1 MDVDVE
7 ISDAAKTMH
16 YVGQME
22 KSGIFEPKFID
33 DYDDEVDKSWATTT
47 NRFVKQYD
55 RKTRGVRREAD
66 SKDYESMAA
75 VRELCQQNGKPS
87 TAPAVATATEYI
99 AALEEKAALQD
110 EHIEELLMHGPPT
123 LVPTTDIAAA
133 ASTIT
138 SGSSRHSSASSAS
151 TQHLTKLQA
160 SLAAMI
166 KTVATQA
173 AEMTAFTKQVADGAS
188 TRDDSRRGDGR
199 KTSDRRGDGDKN
211 PPTEKHACPK
221 CKLQVWHKEENCPEY
236 ERNSPKRWEG
246 WKSALK

>member
-1 MDVDVE
+1 MVCDLERGQTKNDGILPRTLDRDPIPHASTYAAQLDKRQLECVDFDVE

-22 KSGIFEPKFID
+22 KSGLFEPKFID

-55 RKTRGVRREAD
+55 RKTRHVRREAD

-75 VRELCQQNGKPS
+75 VRGLCQRNGNPS
-87 TAPAVATATEYI
+87 TAPAAATATEYI

-110 EHIEELLMHGPPT
+110 EHIEELLTHGTPT
-123 LVPTTDIAAA
+123 LVPTPDIAAA

-151 TQHLTKLQA
+151 T
-160 SLAAMI
+160 
-166 KTVATQA
+166 
-173 AEMTAFTKQVADGAS
+173 
-188 TRDDSRRGDGR
+188 
-199 KTSDRRGDGDKN
+199 
-211 PPTEKHACPK
+211 
-221 CKLQVWHKEENCPEY
+221 
-236 ERNSPKRWEG
+236 
-246 WKSALK
+246 